1 MPANLRVNDS
11 ALAAAEINFLCV
23 HKKLRAKRLT
33 PLLIKEVTRRVN
45 LTGVWHAA
53 FTAGVVIPKPA
64 ATCRYYHRSLNPKKL
79 IEVGFSS
86 LGPRSTMVR
95 TIKLHRLPEQPLT
108 PGAYSVCA
116 RSGRLPP
123 SSVPACLSSQ
133 QSQQPPPSGLG
144 SIKYSQ
150 NRVIA
155 TIKCRTTTNTRR
167 RLPGRDRRHQRVPR
181 PVQAA
186 AAL

>member
-1 MPANLRVNDS
+1 MLLLCFQVGFITGVPASLRVNG
-11 ALAAAEINFLCV
+11 AAIEAAEINFLCV

-86 LGPRSTMVR
+86 LNARSTMTR
-95 TIKLHRLPEQPLT
+95 TIKLNKLPDVAQT
-108 PGAYSVCA
+108 PGAA
-116 RSGRLPP
+116 LLPLI
-123 SSVPACLSSQ
+123 LS
-133 QSQQPPPSGLG
+133 
-144 SIKYSQ
+144 K
-150 NRVIA
+150 R
-155 TIKCRTTTNTRR
+155 
-167 RLPGRDRRHQRVPR
+167 
-181 PVQAA
+181 AA
-186 AAL
+186 AHCCKCCSCSDVAFCKCGMHVAQTVMQRNHHVASHAVTVI